1 MEKFLVSVR
10 KRWFL
15 VSVRKRCY
23 ERVVVEANSK
33 AEAIRKA
40 KALPLSA
47 WNLRVD
53 DEGENPTACLLS
65 VLKKLSSNTK

>member
-23 ERVVVEANSK
+23 ERVVVDSK

-65 VLKKLSSNTK
+65 DLKKLSSNTK